1 MATRVAEVPAKSE
14 GSTSNDSVEEGN
26 SGLTTVSWG
35 TVALAWRQW
44 FLHERQRKEWIAH
57 QRRRSAPNKESRSAN
72 QDSSDDA
79 GPEVDEVI
87 ERVKSD
93 PTLDNHEK
101 RLLGCIVDTTTVP
114 TTFANVHLPVK
125 TVDAIRTMVSL
136 PLLYPKAFTE
146 GILKSHSM
154 TGALLLG
161 PPGVGKTLLARA
173 VAHVMDMYVGEGEK
187 LVKSVFS
194 LARRLSPCVVFL
206 DEVDALLASR
216 ISSRESGSAI
226 AHRSVITEFMQE
238 MDGLRTNKAQGNV
251 IVIGATNRPFDLDD
265 AVLRRLPR
273 RLLID
278 LPGEKERL

>member
-1 MATRVAEVPAKSE
+1 MRIFDSNGAISSNLVPAKSE

-26 SGLTTVSWG
+26 PGLTTVSWS

-57 QRRRSAPNKESRSAN
+57 QRRKSAPNKESRTAN

-146 GILKSHSM
+146 GVLKSHSM

-173 VAHVMDMYVGEGEK
+173 VA
-187 LVKSVFS
+187 
-194 LARRLSPCVVFL
+194 
-206 DEVDALLASR
+206 
-216 ISSRESGSAI
+216 RESGARMLMVKPSGKSMKPSLEHI
-226 AHRSVITEFMQE
+226 A
-238 MDGLRTNKAQGNV
+238 DGL
-251 IVIGATNRPFDLDD
+251 
-265 AVLRRLPR
+265 LRCHGHGKPLKVNIHPDSIS
-273 RLLID
+273 LLE
-278 LPGEKERL
+278 L